1 VAAAFVANLAAAA
14 ATSTTNST
22 TIVITSNV
30 TVASGDTVFLSAMAR
45 GTTTGVATLSGL
57 PGDAVTETLKQN
69 LATHASSCHLFRI
82 YLPTGMA
89 SSTAITVTWDTA
101 NTKKIAYGAVWTGV
115 ANSNNQGTAGATAV
129 SAGPPTA
136 GTTGATTTTTGV
148 HVGAYGANFTT
159 SPVTAVAGT
168 DTEGTMTERTD
179 TPVGAS
185 AFGWLYHQDNTVTA
199 AHAGGETAP
208 VGTVT
213 GTIVSWYGVQ
223 GIWDG
228 AAAIVTP
235 QRNQPF
241 RGSKPLPVRAA
252 GPQMGWR

>member
-1 VAAAFVANLAAAA
+1 MAASFVANLAAAA

-30 TVASGDTVFLSAMAR
+30 TVAAGDTVFLVATAR
-45 GTTTGVATLSGL
+45 GVTTGVATLSGL

-69 LATHASSCHLFRI
+69 LASNLSSCHLFRI
-82 YLPTGMA
+82 YCPTGMA
-89 SSTAITVTWDTA
+89 SGTAITVTWDAA
-101 NTKKIAYGAVWTGV
+101 NTKKIAYGAVWTQV

-159 SPVTAVAGT
+159 SPVTAVAGS
-168 DTEGTMTERTD
+168 DEEGVMTERTD
-179 TPVGAS
+179 TSVGAS
-185 AFGWLYHQDNTVTA
+185 AFGWCYYQDRPVA
-199 AHAGGETAP
+199 VAHAGGMTAP

-223 GIWDG
+223 GVWDG
-228 AAAIVTP
+228 AAAATKAFPFLRRDASV
-235 QRNQPF
+235 RN
-241 RGSKPLPVRAA
+241 PLLR
-252 GPQMGWR
+252 R